1 MAIKLK
7 RSSTANKRPIPSL
20 LGSGEPVVNT
30 NEASPALFFKDTNG
44 NLVKVGPVHIG
55 NNAPNSSPASTAA
68 TALVA
73 GTTYQ
78 ILTVG
83 STDFTSVGASNNN
96 VGTIFQATGA
106 ATGSGTVSGQQGVEK
121 GEEWLDTST
130 TPNKLKI
137 YDGSAWVETGGGGYP
152 AGGGSDEWALEH
164 DNTVTTSYSISSGKN
179 VVSAG
184 PVSVNASAVI
194 TVPSTTTWV
203 II

>member
-1 MAIKLK
+1 MGIQLK

-20 LGSGEPVVNT
+20 LSAGEPAINT

-55 NNAPNSSPASTAA
+55 NSAPNSSPASTAA
-68 TALVA
+68 TALIA

-83 STDFTSVGASNNN
+83 STDFTSVGSSNNN

-130 TPNKLKI
+130 TPSKLKI
-137 YDGSAWVETGGGGYP
+137 YDGSAWVEIGGNSSPFTTNDQSLSSSATVAASTNAGVFGPRYTIATG
-152 AGGGSDEWALEH
+152 AILTISTGSFF
-164 DNTVTTSYSISSGKN
+164 TVLS
-179 VVSAG
+179 
-184 PVSVNASAVI
+184 
-194 TVPSTTTWV
+194 
-203 II
+203 

>member
-55 NNAPNSSPASTAA
+55 ANAPNSSPASTAA

-137 YDGSAWVETGGGGYP
+137 YNGSAWVETGGGGYP
-152 AGGGSDEWALEH
+152 SGGGSDEWALEH
-164 DNTVTTSYSISSGKN
+164 DNTVTTSYSIGSGKN

-184 PVSVNASAVI
+184 PVSVNASAVV

>member
-55 NNAPNSSPASTAA
+55 TNAPNSSPASTAA

-83 STDFTSVGASNNN
+83 STDFTSVGAANNN

-137 YDGSAWVETGGGGYP
+137 YNGSAWVETGGGGYP
-152 AGGGSDEWALEH
+152 SGGGSDEWALEH
-164 DNTVTTSYSISSGKN
+164 DNTVTTSYSIGSGKN

-184 PVSVNASAVI
+184 PVSVNASAVV

>member
-55 NNAPNSSPASTAA
+55 TSAPNSSPASTAA

-83 STDFTSVGASNNN
+83 STDFTSVGAANNN

-121 GEEWLDTST
+121 GEEWLDTT
-130 TPNKLKI
+130 TNKLKI
-137 YDGSAWVETGGGGYP
+137 YNGSAWVEVGGAGYP

-184 PVSVNASAVI
+184 PVSVNASAVV
-194 TVPSTTTWV
+194 TVPATTTWV

>member
-55 NNAPNSSPASTAA
+55 TSAPNSSPASTAA

-137 YDGSAWVETGGGGYP
+137 YNGSAWVETGGGGYP
-152 AGGGSDEWALEH
+152 SGGGSDEWALEH
-164 DNTVTTSYSISSGKN
+164 DNTVTTSYSIGSGKN

-184 PVSVNASAVI
+184 PVSVNASAVV

>member
-55 NNAPNSSPASTAA
+55 TNAPNSSPASTAA

-130 TPNKLKI
+130 NKLKI
-137 YDGSAWVETGGGGYP
+137 YNGSAWVEVGGGGYP

-164 DNTVTTSYSISSGKN
+164 DNTVTTSYSIGSGKN

-184 PVSVNASAVI
+184 PVSVNASAVV
-194 TVPSTTTWV
+194 TVPATTTWV

>member
-55 NNAPNSSPASTAA
+55 ANAPNSSPASTAA

-137 YDGSAWVETGGGGYP
+137 YNGSAWVETGGGGYP
-152 AGGGSDEWALEH
+152 SGGGSDEWALEH
-164 DNTVTTSYSISSGKN
+164 DNTVTTSYSIGSGKN

-184 PVSVNASAVI
+184 PVSVNASAVV
-194 TVPSTTTWV
+194 TVPATTTWV

>member
-7 RSSTANKRPIPSL
+7 RSSTANKRPIPSR

-55 NNAPNSSPASTAA
+55 TSAPNSSPASTAA

-83 STDFTSVGASNNN
+83 STDFTSVGAANNN

-121 GEEWLDTST
+121 GEEWLDTT
-130 TPNKLKI
+130 TNKLKI
-137 YDGSAWVETGGGGYP
+137 YNGSAWVEVGGGGYP

-184 PVSVNASAVI
+184 PVSVNASAVV
-194 TVPSTTTWV
+194 TVPATTTWV

>member
-7 RSSTANKRPIPSL
+7 RSSTDNKRPIPSL

-55 NNAPNSSPASTAA
+55 TNAPNSSPASTAA

-96 VGTIFQATGA
+96 VGTIFQASGA

-137 YDGSAWVETGGGGYP
+137 YNGSAWVETGGGGYP
-152 AGGGSDEWALEH
+152 SGGGSDEWALEH
-164 DNTVTTSYSISSGKN
+164 DNTVTTSYSIGSGKN

-184 PVSVNASAVI
+184 PVSVNASAVV